1 MGLGTCLD
9 APSPVSHLY
18 VAPGASTLA
27 TGIGHVLLQTGL
39 RVGVGW
45 LGQKAASAGG
55 QLLACG
61 WAPQGWSI
69 GRVCVRLQT
78 GGSPYWVW
86 SRIRIRG
93 AVCHCGMLRGVRR
106 SLLPF
111 GWHWLGGDSCHPPR
125 TGSVCQ
131 PRGGTQ
137 IQTWRKCRWL
147 SSLGSFRHC
156 WIPGLAAPEQVK
168 AEVPVVLAGMQ
179 PQGWR
184 AGTWP

>member
-1 MGLGTCLD
+1 MFCRPKPGSQYVGLGTCLD

-137 IQTWRKCRWL
+137 YRRGGSADGFPL
-147 SSLGSFRHC
+147 SAASGTAGSLAS
-156 WIPGLAAPEQVK
+156 
-168 AEVPVVLAGMQ
+168 Q
-179 PQGWR
+179 PQSK
-184 AGTWP
+184 